1 MLSSVESADDRCSSV
16 ARRCDGELV
25 RDTVPNG
32 ATNVTGV
39 TSSRISCTN
48 LWASDVEGLRVSH
61 NHFIPL
67 YCLQYIITYREV
79 ESYPTDV
86 CATPANVVVAG
97 ICAGGICCAGL
108 NDVGAVFAG
117 CSSTGQCDCE
127 RELLKM
133 SSFNKIKEKIYNYNN

>member
-1 MLSSVESADDRCSSV
+1 MLSSVESTDYWCSSV

-86 CATPANVVVAG
+86 CAALAYVVDARV
-97 ICAGGICCAGL
+97 GGHRCRTGL
-108 NDVGAVFAG
+108 YQVSAVLA
-117 CSSTGQCDCE
+117 
-127 RELLKM
+127 
-133 SSFNKIKEKIYNYNN
+133 